1 MKRFIFPVLL
11 ALCVWFLPAKEQ
23 SYADQAVQID
33 LSGLQWHLLQPTAT
47 KTDLGGDLPEVAIL
61 TLSND
66 QFQKI
71 NGNKDAAMKYF
82 MSQKIFKKPLI
93 NVVFCGVT
101 ASDDGMGQW
110 ILIIPHTYQ
119 STAFIVAW
127 QVPQKY
133 AK

>member
-1 MKRFIFPVLL
+1 MKRVIFPALL
-11 ALCVWFLPAKEQ
+11 VLCVMLLPAKEM

-33 LSGLQWHLLQPTAT
+33 LSGLQWHLLQPTVT

-66 QFQKI
+66 QF
-71 NGNKDAAMKYF
+71 
-82 MSQKIFKKPLI
+82 QKIFKKPLI

-133 AK
+133 TR

>member
-1 MKRFIFPVLL
+1 MKRVIFPALL
-11 ALCVWFLPAKEQ
+11 VLCVMLFPAKER
-23 SYADQAVQID
+23 SYADVAVQIN
-33 LSGLQWHLLQPTAT
+33 LAGLQWHLLQPTVT

-71 NGNKDAAMKYF
+71 NGNKDDAMKYLID
-82 MSQKIFKKPLI
+82 QKIFKKPLV

-101 ASDDGMGQW
+101 PSNDGTGQW
-110 ILIIPHTYQ
+110 ILIIPHTYT
-119 STAFIVAW
+119 STASIVAW

-133 AK
+133 TK

>member
-1 MKRFIFPVLL
+1 MKRVIFPALL
-11 ALCVWFLPAKEQ
+11 VLCVMLLPAKEM

-33 LSGLQWHLLQPTAT
+33 LSGLQWHLLQPTVT

-82 MSQKIFKKPLI
+82 MAQKIFKKPLV

-101 ASDDGMGQW
+101 ASDDGTGQW

-133 AK
+133 TR